1 MSLLAPG
8 GKTPVYTTALMGIAT
23 LYVAVFVHPLGH
35 LVTLV
40 GVSLLMLSAFLANFF
55 RDPDRVIPSD
65 AGVLVASADGH
76 VMFVVRERAIG
87 RRPSKAEMESDDL
100 ESDEHTGD
108 WLAKVLDEP
117 MSFATEQLWERVP
130 AGEEGADDVWRIAV
144 FMSPLDVHVNRAPLA
159 STITHMEHRTGKGR
173 RRGPFLPAFGK
184 ESEFNERVRT
194 VFCATGQGGHEAGIA
209 IEVTQISGALARTIV
224 PSRLLGRFQ
233 NFQRGAGRDS
243 VTASSRSGSSLS
255 TAAISISSSDGRK
268 RSGSIAGATA
278 LTALGRFES
287 SGISLVEAG
296 SGARGSVKGS
306 GSEDLFRVIMAKTDL
321 ILLRI
326 LN

>member
-108 WLAKVLDEP
+108 WLAKAFDEP
-117 MSFATEQLWERVP
+117 MSFSTEQRWERVP
-130 AGEEGADDVWRIAV
+130 AGEEGADDVWQIAV

-173 RRGPFLPAFGK
+173 RRGPFLPAFCK

-194 VFCATGQGGHEAGIA
+194 VFCATGQGGHEAGTA

-224 PSRLLGRFQ
+224 PWSQSGMELRRGQRYGMIRLGSRVDTRAPAGRFTPMVVGAESGDE
-233 NFQRGAGRDS
+233 NFPKGEYVYAGK
-243 VTASSRSGSSLS
+243 TILFKSL
-255 TAAISISSSDGRK
+255 D
-268 RSGSIAGATA
+268 
-278 LTALGRFES
+278 EQ
-287 SGISLVEAG
+287 
-296 SGARGSVKGS
+296 
-306 GSEDLFRVIMAKTDL
+306 
-321 ILLRI
+321 
-326 LN
+326 